1 MPKSPTPL
9 EKRLAAYA
17 VSAGVALAVAPAADA
32 QVIYTDIEPDVC
44 LNFASHQIDL
54 DGDGVDDFRITQS
67 SIFAPM
73 NPFDNAGFQYY
84 GDIKGLFG
92 DNKCMAT
99 SSSPYAQ
106 ALISGAAISSAQ
118 NFDTII
124 VPPYFYNWA
133 LFWFV
138 GQDPS
143 DPGGGNWRGGNDAF
157 VGLKFIADRAGAAT
171 THYGWVRVSA
181 TTDGRIVCVHEFA
194 YESTPDAPIE
204 GGAVP
209 VELVAFDAQVDGDHV
224 VLNWETSSETNNAG
238 FEVQMMQGEDWQ
250 ALGFVEGNGTT
261 TETQTY
267 SYTAEGMDV
276 GIHSFR
282 LKQIDFDG
290 AFEYSPEVEATIE
303 VVGTHQL
310 SNAYPNPFNPQS
322 QFNLAVA
329 RDQRV
334 TAELYNVLG
343 QRVATLFNGT
353 IEANS
358 TQIVR
363 IDGSALAS
371 GAYIVRIA
379 GETFSDALRV
389 TLAK

>member
-1 MPKSPTPL
+1 M
-9 EKRLAAYA
+9 AAYA
-17 VSAGVALAVAPAADA
+17 TAAGVALAVAPLADA
-32 QVIYTDIEPDVC
+32 QVVYTDVDPDVC
-44 LNFASHQIDL
+44 LNFATYEFDL
-54 DGDGVDDFRITQS
+54 DNDGINDFRAVQS
-67 SIFAPM
+67 SIFAPV

-84 GDIKGLFG
+84 GDIRGLFAN
-92 DNKCMAT
+92 NKFMTT

-106 ALISGAAISSAQ
+106 ALSSGATISSAQ
-118 NFDTII
+118 NFDTIT

-143 DPGGGNWRGGNDAF
+143 DPGGGNWRGGNNAF
-157 VGLKFIADRAGAAT
+157 VGLKFIANRAGAAT
-171 THYGWVRVSA
+171 TNYGWVRVS
-181 TTDGRIVCVHEFA
+181 TSTDGRMVCVHDFA
-194 YESTPDAPIE
+194 YESTPDAPIG

-209 VELVAFDAQVDGDHV
+209 VELVAFYAQVNGEDV
-224 VLNWETSSETNNAG
+224 TLSWKTSSETNNAG
-238 FEVQMMQGEDWQ
+238 FEVQMMQGEDWNV
-250 ALGFVEGNGTT
+250 LGFVEGNGTT

-267 SYTAEGMDV
+267 SYAASGMDM
-276 GIHSFR
+276 GTHTFR

-290 AFEYSPEVEATIE
+290 AFEYSLEVEATIE

-310 SNAYPNPFNPQS
+310 SNAYPNPFNPTS
-322 QFNLAVA
+322 QFTLAVA

-358 TQIVR
+358 TRMVQ

-371 GAYIVRIA
+371 GAYIVRVT
-379 GETFSDALRV
+379 GETFADALRV
-389 TLAK
+389 TLTK